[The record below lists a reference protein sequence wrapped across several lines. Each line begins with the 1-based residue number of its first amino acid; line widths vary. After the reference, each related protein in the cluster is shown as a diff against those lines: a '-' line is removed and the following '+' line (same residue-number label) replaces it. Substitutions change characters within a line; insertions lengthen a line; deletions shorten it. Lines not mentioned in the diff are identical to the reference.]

1 MQYKMKN
8 HMRFP
13 CLVGEGWG
21 GGNSATMFDTR
32 IAALALFAGVP
43 KEGLVSDSM
52 PAIDPTRLDLAREFR
67 RNPFAKH
74 SPDLYAVL
82 ELLRGPR
89 FNAGYLCI
97 CLEPHRSFALA
108 IRQPDGKPPV
118 VLSNEIHGSRE
129 DVEWAAFKRRWE
141 AATGRALEID

>member
-1 MQYKMKN
+1 MPGTTEPPPPL
-8 HMRFP
+8 RGR
-13 CLVGEGWG
+13 VGVG
-21 GGNSATMFDTR
+21 ARITAFDTR
-32 IAALALFAGVP
+32 VAGLALSTGVT
-43 KEGLVSDSM
+43 EGTVQDSK

-82 ELLRGPR
+82 EMLRGPR

-118 VLSNEIHGSRE
+118 VLSNEIHASRE

-141 AATGRALEID
+141 AATGRTLEID